1 MSLIT
6 QIDLVSK
13 STDELRG
20 LLAAAFMAAAHAGPD
35 SKAQRDAQALVDAI
49 KFELAVREYTM

>member
-6 QIDLVSK
+6 QIDLVSN

-20 LLAAAFMAAAHAGPD
+20 LLAAAFMAAAQAEPG
-35 SKAQRDAQALVDAI
+35 STAQLDAQALVEAI
-49 KFELAVREYTM
+49 KFELAVRGYTL

>member
-13 STDELRG
+13 SSDELRG
-20 LLAAAFMAAAHAGPD
+20 LLAAAFMAAAQAEPG
-35 SKAQRDAQALVDAI
+35 SKAQFEAQALVDAI
-49 KFELAVREYTM
+49 KFELAVRAYTM

>member
-13 STDELRG
+13 SSDDLRG
-20 LLAAAFMAAAHAGPD
+20 LLAAAFMAAAQAEPG
-35 SKAQRDAQALVDAI
+35 SKAQLEAQALVDAI
-49 KFELAVREYTM
+49 KFELAVRAYTL

>member
-6 QIDLVSK
+6 QTDLVSK

-20 LLAAAFMAAAHAGPD
+20 LLAAAFMAAAQAEPG
-35 SKAQRDAQALVDAI
+35 SKAQLEAQAVVEAI
-49 KFELAVREYTM
+49 KFEIAVRAHTL